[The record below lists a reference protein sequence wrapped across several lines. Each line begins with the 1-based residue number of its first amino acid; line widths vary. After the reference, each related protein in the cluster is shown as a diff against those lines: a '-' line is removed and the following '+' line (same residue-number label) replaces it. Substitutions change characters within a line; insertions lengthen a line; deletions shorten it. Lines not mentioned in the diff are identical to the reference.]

1 MDQSIIIRVMTLE
14 DIDQVLDIEKY
25 TFSMPWTRRDFE
37 TAVNNPKDLYLVVD
51 KDGEIIGY
59 CGLWAVLEEGQI
71 TNVAVKGEY
80 RHQGIGR
87 RMLEVL
93 LAEAKQRGITG
104 FTLEVRESNIA
115 AYTLYKSLGFDVAGI
130 RPGFYDKPKENA
142 IIMWYYTA

>member
-1 MDQSIIIRVMTLE
+1 MTLD
-14 DIDQVLDIEKY
+14 DIDQVLEIEKH

-71 TNVAVKGEY
+71 TNVAVKGDY

-93 LAEAKQRGITG
+93 LYKGEQRGITG

-115 AYTLYKSLGFDVAGI
+115 AYTLYKRLGFGVEGV

-142 IIMWYYTA
+142 IIMWYYTV